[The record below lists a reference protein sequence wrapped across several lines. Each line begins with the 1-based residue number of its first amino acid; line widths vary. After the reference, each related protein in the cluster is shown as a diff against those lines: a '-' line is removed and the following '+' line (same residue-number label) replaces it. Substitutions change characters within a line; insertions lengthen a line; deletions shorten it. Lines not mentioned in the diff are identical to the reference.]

1 MNAYLDS
8 NIFVFASASD
18 ELIGQKCASILD
30 WLAKGKIRGIT
41 SSLTFDEIFFK
52 IKKLKSEDSAILFTE
67 NFLAIP
73 NLTLADVTGA
83 LIAEALK
90 IIKEHKL
97 APRDAIHAATAKLH
111 HAEVIVSDDKDFAK
125 IKSPKWLNVE
135 DFARTIEANDK

>member
-67 NFLAIP
+67 NFQE
-73 NLTLADVTGA
+73 TLYT
-83 LIAEALK
+83 LPRQNYITPRSLFQMTK
-90 IIKEHKL
+90 IL
-97 APRDAIHAATAKLH
+97 PR
-111 HAEVIVSDDKDFAK
+111 
-125 IKSPKWLNVE
+125 
-135 DFARTIEANDK
+135 